1 MIEEHDLAPEIAP
14 FTTSPDGDFL
24 MSGVD
29 GGNRKPYDRNV
40 FMVGKGKRLG
50 VQAQM
55 CLHGEQTEC
64 LMCTVADL
72 TAYYR
77 HNQNMHRR

>member
-1 MIEEHDLAPEIAP
+1 MIEM
-14 FTTSPDGDFL
+14 FL
-24 MSGVD
+24 WSE
-29 GGNRKPYDRNV
+29 R
-40 FMVGKGKRLG
+40 GKRLG

-55 CLHGEQTEC
+55 RLHGEQTEC

-72 TAYYR
+72 TADYR